1 MPPRPRSRGGT
12 SDSQPHREHL
22 FARSG
27 GKVNATP
34 LPTRGAVSGER
45 IAIVGG
51 GLLGMVLALRL
62 AQRGAAVTLI
72 EAAPELGGLASAWT
86 LGGVTW
92 DRHYHVTLFSDAHLR
107 ELLRELDLERE
118 IAWTSVGTGFYT
130 GGRFHPMNGALD
142 FFRFPALGLV
152 DKLRLGLTIALA
164 SRIKDPVPLE
174 DVTVEAWL
182 TKWSGRTTFE
192 RIWKPLLRAKLG
204 ERYRDASAAFIWA
217 IIVRLYAARR
227 AGLGAE
233 RFGYVPGGYA
243 RVLAK
248 LQSALE
254 AAGVTIEPDTRV
266 ARVVRADTSSG
277 LTVEFAD
284 ETRSPE
290 RFDRVVLTV
299 PAPLAARLAP
309 DLEQGERERLAS
321 KTYGGIVCASV
332 LLDEPLGP
340 YYVTNLT
347 DDWVPFTGV
356 IDMSNVVDRSAWNG
370 GALVYL
376 PKYVKPDDPLFDASD
391 ETIEASFLGALER
404 MYPSFSRDRVRAFR
418 ISRVRHVFPIATL
431 GYSRSLPAIETSISG
446 LYTLNSAHIV
456 NGTLNVNE
464 TLALVERGLG
474 AIGVA
479 AGSRA

>member
-1 MPPRPRSRGGT
+1 M
-12 SDSQPHREHL
+12 
-22 FARSG
+22 
-27 GKVNATP
+27 NASP
-34 LPTRGAVSGER
+34 LATRGAGSGER
-45 IAIVGG
+45 IAVVGG
-51 GLLGMVLALRL
+51 GLLGMTLALRL
-62 AQRGAAVTLI
+62 AERGASVTLI
-72 EAAPELGGLASAWT
+72 EADPQLGGLASPWT

-107 ELLRELDLERE
+107 ELLRELDLEHE

-130 GGRFHPMNGALD
+130 GGRFYPMNGALD
-142 FFRFPALGLV
+142 FLRFPALGLI
-152 DKLRLGLTIALA
+152 DKLRLGLTIALG
-164 SRIKDPVPLE
+164 SRIADPIPLE

-243 RVLAK
+243 RVIAK
-248 LQSALE
+248 LEDAL
-254 AAGVTIEPDTRV
+254 ARAGVTTHVATPV
-266 ARVVRADTSSG
+266 ARVTRAGERDSR
-277 LTVEFAD
+277 LTVEFA
-284 ETRSPE
+284 ESSRPAE
-290 RFDRVVLTV
+290 EFDRVVLTV
-299 PAPLAARLAP
+299 PAPLAARLCPELSA
-309 DLEQGERERLAS
+309 DERDRLS
-321 KTYGGIVCASV
+321 TKTYGGIVCASV

-356 IDMSNVVDRSAWNG
+356 IDMANVVDRSAWNG

-376 PKYVKPDDPLFDASD
+376 PKYVKPDDPLFDESD
-391 ETIEASFLGALER
+391 EAIEASFLGALER
-404 MYPSFSRDRVRAFR
+404 MYPGFSRDRVRAFR

-431 GYSRSLPAIETSISG
+431 GYSRSLPGIETTIPG
-446 LYTLNSAHIV
+446 LYTINSAHIV

-464 TLALVERGLG
+464 TLALVDRGLR

-479 AGSRA
+479 ASGRA